1 MKLLNDIYGKINMG
15 APGKKGF
22 YDGRICSESGT
33 VWCVWIASKDLPKLP
48 PRGGIS
54 TILHILWHLPNR
66 HPNLLMTALHVF
78 KVEAFYNYF
87 QKVAQHFEGK
97 CSEKFS
103 VTDIVCNIGKC
114 RWSWFDP
121 SRSFADLISFI
132 FLRKTDLFWH
142 RLIRIFSILWNFLN
156 EDLLKAKAE
165 LDLS

>member
-1 MKLLNDIYGKINMG
+1 MLPCQPDIWLFLVANSNVIYNSLAQAK
-15 APGKKGF
+15 
-22 YDGRICSESGT
+22 SG
-33 VWCVWIASKDLPKLP
+33 
-48 PRGGIS
+48 
-54 TILHILWHLPNR
+54 

-142 RLIRIFSILWNFLN
+142 WLIRIFSILWNFLN

-165 LDLS
+165 LDSS